1 MACMEIPLPRKKLK
15 LSNTGAINFVR
26 VLIFLIFHPL
36 ELVKL
41 TQTVLNGHLMSS
53 TTQNWLLSS
62 HKAQLSY
69 SVIVAPPPTHYFLLL
84 VFSMTI
90 Q

>member
-1 MACMEIPLPRKKLK
+1 MAFMEIPLPRKKLK

-41 TQTVLNGHLMSS
+41 TQTVFDGHHLSI
-53 TTQNWLLSS
+53 TTQNRLLSS
-62 HKAQLSY
+62 HKTQLRC
-69 SVIVAPPPTHYFLLL
+69 SVVVVPPPSLYFLLL

-90 Q
+90 W